1 MKTIRINKHVEMEVS
16 DDCQMFD
23 IKIDNESKKVIYH
36 SSEYGPITLE
46 RIQTLVDKMVRL
58 ELITIFGTST
68 TEVQINIWNIDE
80 NDDLYIET
88 YHTNPD
94 LPDNELF
101 DDYDRTM
108 DYDKFLDM

>member
-1 MKTIRINKHVEMEVS
+1 MKTIRINKHVELEVS
-16 DDCQMFD
+16 DDTQMFD
-23 IKIDNESKKVIYH
+23 VKIDNTTKKVVYH

-46 RIQTLVDKMVRL
+46 RIQNLVDKMIRL
-58 ELITIFGTST
+58 KLITIFGTST

-88 YHTNPD
+88 FHTNSD

-108 DYDKFLDM
+108 DYDEFLDM